1 MEFSTENR
9 KVYLLHQKNQDSS
22 EDLHKV
28 NKEVKGM
35 SDEVF
40 VASSPLLNDHLGV
53 PHDESAEKQ
62 ESSPQ
67 VDLENQLG
75 LEKEVQKPEPE
86 QSRKAAQQ
94 SAAQVEVLA
103 VRSKQRGS
111 RETSKDHT

>member
-1 MEFSTENR
+1 MILLFKLPFDPLAIKKGIKINKFMEFSKRNR

-40 VASSPLLNDHLGV
+40 VASSPLLNNHLGV
-53 PHDESAEKQ
+53 PHDESTEKQ

-67 VDLENQLG
+67 VDLRLKKILIQDLFDI
-75 LEKEVQKPEPE
+75 P
-86 QSRKAAQQ
+86 
-94 SAAQVEVLA
+94 
-103 VRSKQRGS
+103 
-111 RETSKDHT
+111 

>member
-67 VDLENQLG
+67 VDLGLKRKSSFKIFPINNSKILLG
-75 LEKEVQKPEPE
+75 KSVGIGK
-86 QSRKAAQQ
+86 
-94 SAAQVEVLA
+94 
-103 VRSKQRGS
+103 RGS
-111 RETSKDHT
+111 KTRARTE